1 VSRLPHVSASQITT
15 FRDCPRKWYLDKIVG
30 LERPST
36 PATALGSAV
45 HAVLEAYLRGEVD
58 TLEGDTEAHRIAQ
71 QGFDHLPQRGGHLD
85 VELSL
90 EADMPLSDAVVPV
103 KGFIDLIDHESGEI
117 IDHKTSSNKRYTKTK
132 KELAVNVQLILYAA
146 AYFRRYPERERVT
159 LTHLYYGT
167 RGPWAKR
174 VSVEVTREH
183 VEREWSAIKA
193 TIEQMVEVS
202 KADNAGDAPAS
213 YDSCDKYG
221 GCPFRGS
228 CLRAHCHTPKET
240 NVTREERL
248 ALLQGGSAP
257 QPQQPQPQQRTAP
270 QPQQRTSAKVLYIGC
285 FPVKGA
291 SAPPVMAM
299 DALAPIVEEVCRG
312 FNVPHLGVVDY
323 GKGWAALAAT
333 LADRGWPTH
342 VGAIYLDPISKEYE
356 HIATVLTSLA
366 DVVIKRA

>member
-1 VSRLPHVSASQITT
+1 MSRLPHVSASQITT
-15 FRDCPRKWYLDKIVG
+15 FRDCPRKWYLDKVVG
-30 LERPST
+30 LTRPST

-45 HAVLEAYLRGEVD
+45 HAILEAYLRGEVD
-58 TLEGDTEAHRIAQ
+58 SLNGETEAHRIAQ
-71 QGFDHLPQRGGHLD
+71 QGFDELPQRGGHLD

-90 EADMPLSDAVVPV
+90 EEDMPLSDAVVPV

-132 KELAVNVQLILYAA
+132 KELATNVQLILYAA
-146 AYFRRYPERERVT
+146 AYFQRYPERQRVT

-167 RGPWAKR
+167 KSPWSKR
-174 VSVEVTREH
+174 VSVEVTRDH
-183 VEREWSAIKA
+183 VEREWGAIKA
-193 TIEQMVEVS
+193 TIEQMVDVS
-202 KADNAGDAPAS
+202 KADNAGETPAS

-221 GCPFRGS
+221 GCPFRGQ
-228 CLRAHCHTPKET
+228 CLRAHCQTPKET

-248 ALLQGGSAP
+248 AMLQGS
-257 QPQQPQPQQRTAP
+257 TAP
-270 QPQQRTSAKVLYIGC
+270 QPAPQQPAPQPAPQQRRNSAKVLYIGC

-291 SAPPVMAM
+291 SAPPAMAM

-333 LADRGWPTH
+333 LADRGWPSH